1 MEQAFLQPGG
11 RLEEV
16 VMEDWIVDRL
26 TPKLPSME
34 HTSHAVFSPVETD
47 IPGHKDTLL
56 KCFVHALIV
65 LPCLLMFTTSCF
77 RMHIFSGEWPL
88 HSNIL
93 KPSLRF
99 VNTFHSVPLQNPKAI
114 LVGGTPEII
123 ERGKS
128 QLSAFQKQVT
138 AAPLGGLI
146 FIVPQDEISRMQ
158 LVERLIPDLQKE
170 LQAQISHIYRGRIQ
184 ITGSNQPEVV
194 ARLLKWM
201 NNKGSVLLLGFA
213 MEPLFTF
220 LFLLCKFFV

>member
-1 MEQAFLQPGG
+1 MAA
-11 RLEEV
+11 R
-16 VMEDWIVDRL
+16 I
-26 TPKLPSME
+26 
-34 HTSHAVFSPVETD
+34 FSPGNGLSTQ
-47 IPGHKDTLL
+47 T
-56 KCFVHALIV
+56 
-65 LPCLLMFTTSCF
+65 FTSICEHF
-77 RMHIFSGEWPL
+77 PL
-88 HSNIL
+88 
-93 KPSLRF
+93 R
-99 VNTFHSVPLQNPKAI
+99 NPKAI

-128 QLSAFQKQVT
+128 QLSTFQKQVT
-138 AAPLGGLI
+138 AAPFGGLI

-213 MEPLFTF
+213 MEPLSLSLSTFFF
-220 LFLLCKFFV
+220 LFCKFLVGRC